1 MVLTRTSEQS
11 YPDVN
16 WTMLTPRYPEI
27 GWAHS
32 IKQFLLDYQ
41 YSQCRGSQQMFSL
54 LRSFKQ
60 YLTIILR
67 RPVSNSSLSSRRGW
81 NLCQDF
87 VAYQENILKCIEE
100 VFWTE
105 ECRTLATDS
114 RGGGGDCA
122 HLPLDGGSL
131 RGREIFLRRHSH
143 LRRVGADR
151 RTLRGRQRAGGEG
164 DAGGAQHQG

>member
-27 GWAHS
+27 GLVHS
-32 IKQFLLDYQ
+32 IKQFLPNYNC
-41 YSQCRGSQQMFSL
+41 SQCRGSQQMSSL

-67 RPVSNSSLSSRRGW
+67 RPVSNSSPSSRRGW

-87 VAYQENILKCIEE
+87 VAYQESILKCIEE

-105 ECRTLATDS
+105 ECRSLATDS
-114 RGGGGDCA
+114 RGGGGHCA

-151 RTLRGRQRAGGEG
+151 RALRRRQRSGGEG
-164 DAGGAQHQG
+164 DARGAQHQG